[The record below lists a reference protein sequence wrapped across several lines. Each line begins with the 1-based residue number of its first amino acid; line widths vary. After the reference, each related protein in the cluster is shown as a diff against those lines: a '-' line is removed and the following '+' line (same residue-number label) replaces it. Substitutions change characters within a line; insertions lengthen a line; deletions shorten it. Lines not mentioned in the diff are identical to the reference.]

1 MKKKILICTLILTL
15 AISILTSCG
24 AGAANDMAVRDDMF
38 VTKGESIMAPALDYA
53 EEMDYGYTGNYVVDA
68 GGKYV
73 ETEIPSST
81 GANNGDYKE
90 KIIKNVS
97 ISAQTKEYEKSLDGI
112 LSALSQHGGY
122 EESVT
127 SSGKSYYSSD
137 YYTRTARM
145 TLRVPSENLEKFLSE
160 VGSLINVT
168 SQSSSQSNVTA
179 QYYDTKA
186 RLEVLEAERVAYEEM
201 LKMAKDVSEVLEI
214 RDRLYKTIEEIEA
227 SQTQLNIY
235 DNKVSFSTVTIN
247 LDEVRE
253 YVEVPT
259 AKITFGER
267 IAKAFKE
274 SWTDFANGCQNFAVW
289 FVGAIPTLLVLA
301 VIFGGGITVLV
312 AAIKRSKKKAKK
324 NDNQ

>member
-1 MKKKILICTLILTL
+1 MKKKILICTLVFTL
-15 AISILTSCG
+15 LLSLLVSCG
-24 AGAANDMAVRDDMF
+24 AGAANDLAVRDDMF
-38 VTKGESIMAPALDYA
+38 APNSKEEALWVETDA
-53 EEMDYGYTGNYVVDA
+53 AYGYN
-68 GGKYV
+68 GGYYADVSDKYV
-73 ETEIPSST
+73 ELEKPIESGST
-81 GANNGDYKE
+81 GANGGDYKE

-97 ISAQTKEYEKSLDGI
+97 IAAQTKEYEKSLDGI
-112 LSALSQHGGY
+112 LAALAQHGGY

-145 TLRVPSENLEKFLSE
+145 TLRVPSENLDKFLGE
-160 VGSLINVT
+160 VGNLINVT

-186 RLEVLEAERVAYEEM
+186 RLEVLEAERIAYEEM

-227 SQTQLNIY
+227 NKTQLNIY
-235 DNKVSFSTVTIN
+235 DSKVSFSTVTIT

-267 IAKAFKE
+267 IAKTFKE
-274 SWTDFANGCQNFAVW
+274 SWKNFANGFQNFVVW
-289 FVGAIPTLLVLA
+289 FIGAIPTLLVLA
-301 VIFGGGITVLV
+301 VIFGGITVILV
-312 AAIKRSKKKAKK
+312 SAIKKSKKNKK